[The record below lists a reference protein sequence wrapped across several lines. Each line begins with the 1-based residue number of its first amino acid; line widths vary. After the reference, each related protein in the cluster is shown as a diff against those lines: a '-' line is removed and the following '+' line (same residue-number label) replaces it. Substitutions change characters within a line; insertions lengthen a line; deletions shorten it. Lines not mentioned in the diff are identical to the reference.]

1 MPWQQLRVRVEEA
14 LAPAVEQVLCD
25 LGAVSVTLQDGEDQP
40 VFQLD
45 PGTTPIWQN
54 TEVTALFEDEIDL
67 AGIVDSLREQIDL
80 QETHQITME
89 TVKDQDWERVC
100 MQDFKPMRFGERVW
114 ICPSWETP
122 PVPDAVNILLDPGLA
137 FGTGTHPTTALCL
150 EWLDACPLQDKLLI
164 DYGCG
169 SGILAIAGI
178 LLGAREAIA
187 IDNDPQAILATR
199 SNRDLNGID
208 PARLSV
214 HLPGA
219 AVHPAADVLVANI
232 LSGPLEQLTPVIA
245 GLVKPGGRLILSGV
259 LSQQTESLMASYSP
273 WFEML
278 PAVIRDEWV
287 RVEGIRR

>member
-1 MPWQQLRVRVEEA
+1 MPWQQLRVRVEET
-14 LAPAVEQVLCD
+14 LAPEVEQVLSD

-45 PGTTPIWQN
+45 PGTTPIWQS
-54 TEVTALFEDEIDL
+54 TEVTALFEGAVEL
-67 AGIVDSLREQIDL
+67 AGIVDGLRAQTNL
-80 QETHQITME
+80 PETHQIILE
-89 TVKDQDWERVC
+89 TVEDQDWERVC

-214 HLPGA
+214 HLPDTT
-219 AVHPAADVLVANI
+219 VHPSADVLVANI

-245 GLVKPGGRLILSGV
+245 TLVKPGGRLILSGV

-273 WFEML
+273 WFRML

>member
-14 LAPAVEQVLCD
+14 LAPLVEDVLSD

-45 PGTTPIWQN
+45 PGTTPIWN
-54 TEVTALFEDEIDL
+54 STEVTALFEDG
-67 AGIVDSLREQIDL
+67 AGMTAIAVQLRARAGL
-80 QETHQITME
+80 QTHHSITLE
-89 TVKDQDWERVC
+89 KVEDQDWERVC

-122 PVPDAVNILLDPGLA
+122 PEPEAVNILLDPGLA

-169 SGILAIAGI
+169 SGILAIAGV
-178 LLGAREAIA
+178 LLGARQAIA

-199 SNRDLNGID
+199 SNRDLNGIE
-208 PARLSV
+208 PSRLSV
-214 HLPGA
+214 HLPG
-219 AVHPAADVLVANI
+219 VPNHPQADVLVANI
-232 LSGPLEQLTPVIA
+232 LSGPLEELTPVIA
-245 GLVKPGGRLILSGV
+245 ALVKPGGRLILSGV
-259 LSQQTESLMASYSP
+259 LSQQTE
-273 WFEML
+273 
-278 PAVIRDEWV
+278 
-287 RVEGIRR
+287 